1 MDVVKL
7 STAGSVDDGKS
18 TLIGRLLYDSKSL
31 KVDQLNAIEE
41 KSKQKGFDYLD
52 FSLATDGLLA
62 EREQGITIDV
72 AHIYFQ
78 TEKRKFIIADTPG
91 HVEYTR
97 NMVTGASTSEASM
110 ILVDA
115 RNGIVEQTYRHFFI
129 TQLLGIKKV
138 IITINKIDLVDYN
151 EAVFQKIKQE
161 FEQLLEENRIKEVEL
176 HFIPI
181 SALKGDNISELS
193 PHTPWFKGE
202 PLLETLEKIDVYN
215 NQVQKGACFSVQYVI
230 RPHSE
235 EFHDYRGYAGKII
248 SGELKKGQTVTVYPQ
263 GRSSKIKNIHRFDM
277 NRDEAYKGESVSI
290 ELEDDIDVS
299 RGSLIVSENYNIQ
312 VGKLINSSI
321 CWMSESELV
330 IGKKYLLQHGSR
342 QCLVKLKRIKS
353 VLNPVNP
360 GEKIESE
367 KIGFNEIGVA
377 EWQSAN
383 EMFYTYFK
391 DNKNNG
397 SFIIVDQMTNQTV
410 GVGMII
416 KEDIKQTAEVFQGA
430 YI

>member
-1 MDVVKL
+1 M
-7 STAGSVDDGKS
+7 
-18 TLIGRLLYDSKSL
+18 
-31 KVDQLNAIEE
+31 
-41 KSKQKGFDYLD
+41 
-52 FSLATDGLLA
+52 
-62 EREQGITIDV
+62 
-72 AHIYFQ
+72 
-78 TEKRKFIIADTPG
+78 
-91 HVEYTR
+91 
-97 NMVTGASTSEASM
+97 
-110 ILVDA
+110 
-115 RNGIVEQTYRHFFI
+115 
-129 TQLLGIKKV
+129 
-138 IITINKIDLVDYN
+138 
-151 EAVFQKIKQE
+151 
-161 FEQLLEENRIKEVEL
+161 
-176 HFIPI
+176 
-181 SALKGDNISELS
+181 
-193 PHTPWFKGE
+193 
-202 PLLETLEKIDVYN
+202 
-215 NQVQKGACFSVQYVI
+215 QYVI